1 VKRLLVIAA
10 FLLTKAAFAADEFK
24 AVVKAVET
32 SYGIHHK
39 HIPMMGMMLKFTP
52 NHEARS
58 MKLAIFETGPQ
69 CGDPASLQQVVS
81 RNLGPDWT
89 PFVRV
94 WSRREHESVVIYAKP
109 AAASGMRLLITCLE
123 SDESVIM
130 SVDVSEKSLHQWID
144 EPETMTHRARHE
156 ANDEN

>member
-1 VKRLLVIAA
+1 MKCLVVLAALL
-10 FLLTKAAFAADEFK
+10 FTNAAFAADDFK

-39 HIPMMGMMLKFTP
+39 HIPMMGMMLKFAP

-58 MKLAIFETGPQ
+58 MKLAVFEDGPRR
-69 CGDPASLQQVVS
+69 GDLSDLQHLIS
-81 RNLGPDWT
+81 TSLGPEWT

-94 WSRREHESVVIYAKP
+94 RSRRDRESVVIYAKP
-109 AAASGMRLLITCLE
+109 AASGMRLLITCLE

-130 SVDVSEKSLHQWID
+130 SLDVSEKSLHEWID
-144 EPETMTHRARHE
+144 DPGGMSRRSRHQ
-156 ANDEN
+156 ADDDN